1 MTLDS
6 TISLVIT
13 FFAVILVAIF
23 VIAPFFGLWW
33 AISNYRIRKQAYKY
47 LQSPDFQ
54 KDMEELKAGTNYIPK
69 ETKGGNTNGNVQKE
83 RSESSRNSNTSR
95 GRTDTNKETP
105 NITGYR
111 KIGTGES
118 SIKAEPSINQSRS
131 INSDRNKRRV
141 TLH

>member
-69 ETKGGNTNGNVQKE
+69 EMKGGMKTDGIQEKRTE
-83 RSESSRNSNTSR
+83 DRTGTTNTSTF
-95 GRTDTNKETP
+95 GRTKEIP
-105 NITGYR
+105 NLTGYR
-111 KIGTGES
+111 QDARGES
-118 SIKAEPSINQSRS
+118 DIKTINRPSNLSS
-131 INSDRNKRRV
+131 NENRRKIK
-141 TLH
+141 LN